1 MGYWNSGLYG
11 NDTTC
16 DVRNSYEDV
25 LYSKVEEENVYEE
38 FMKVNK
44 EYIGSDEEPLMWYA
58 LADTMRKYGRLTEEV
73 KAKALYWIEKKGGID
88 VFEEDGVGYKWEK
101 TLARLKEKLELPLR
115 KPKKIPREDFVP
127 NPGNVGDYYAYRF
140 HSKKAKEQGIYGK
153 YIVFQKIGNISKR
166 GIYLTQYEGYN
177 KLFDYVPT
185 IEEVKDVELLVFTD
199 DGDYPKKL
207 EKGFTSFDEQYY
219 YPLSDAFSI
228 ENVKEYEEFLRLKKN
243 LTYMGN
249 GPVRPN
255 RKVLYSNYCINCL
268 LYESLYIEFV
278 FIEQNQNRD
287 PKIKL
292 W

>member
-16 DVRNSYEDV
+16 DVRNSYEDI
-25 LYSKVEEENVYEE
+25 LYSKIEEENVYEE

-140 HSKKAKEQGIYGK
+140 HSKKAKEKGIYGK
-153 YIVFQKIGNISKR
+153 YIVLQKIGNINEW
-166 GIYLTQYEGYN
+166 GFCLTQFEGYN

-185 IEEVKDVELLVFTD
+185 IEEVKDVELLVFD
-199 DGDYPKKL
+199 DYDVHRKKL

-219 YPLSDAFSI
+219 YPLSNVFTI
-228 ENVKEYEEFLRLKKN
+228 ENAKDYEELLRLKKN

-255 RKVLYSNYCINCL
+255 RKVLYLSWCCVYLFGEGVYINYL
-268 LYESLYIEFV
+268 LSAK
-278 FIEQNQNRD
+278 NQNRD